1 MWAGFRIRFILMRI
15 RIQIRPE
22 ILMRIRIQIQ
32 GINKDS
38 QSQILKKNQEW
49 EKFWHVSTRPKIN
62 QNVKEMDNFSIYI
75 FLYHSQDITNQNASE
90 IGNFE
95 PGSGTAFIFL
105 TDPDSEKKCVKW
117 PGSGTGSEPEI

>member
-22 ILMRIRIQIQ
+22 ILMQIRIRIQ
-32 GINKDS
+32 GVNKDS

-62 QNVKEMDNFSIYI
+62 QNVKEMDIFSIYF
-75 FLYHSQDITNQNASE
+75 FLNHSQD
-90 IGNFE
+90 
-95 PGSGTAFIFL
+95 
-105 TDPDSEKKCVKW
+105 KH
-117 PGSGTGSEPEI
+117 